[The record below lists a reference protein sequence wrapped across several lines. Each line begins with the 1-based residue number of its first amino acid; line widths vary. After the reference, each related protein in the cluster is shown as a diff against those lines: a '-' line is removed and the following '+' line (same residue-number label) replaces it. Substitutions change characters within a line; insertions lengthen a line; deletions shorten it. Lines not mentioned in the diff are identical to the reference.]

1 MVRFAASYLDHHYMR
16 SSCLWDA
23 KHKRDACV
31 LVPSLGKINDTHE
44 YIVTIEFYFIEEIL

>member
-1 MVRFAASYLDHHYMR
+1 MR